1 MSNTQKDTVLRQRH
15 LQQQV
20 QQRQIL
26 AMMGIG
32 QWIQPS
38 AATLSIDDI
47 VNSTAITE
55 VANSAQPVQPS
66 VENPVFNSDNSQA
79 PSDSVTTQPSA
90 LADNENNDTVN
101 PLGNVSINNIATASA
116 PQEALVV
123 APPIVADSIQPLVE
137 QVTAPVELKNT
148 GISNDRSILDKVVPF
163 DLQGG
168 RYGNWVL
175 IVDIQ
180 ALDNDSEKL
189 WQNMIQALSIDCET
203 ASFPICAGMD
213 TAELANASLAGYIF
227 KIGRS
232 EDVSVAA
239 LTALPD
245 GLTHPNFV
253 EVLTLEAMLAD
264 GDVKRQFWEQ
274 ISNQN

>member
-1 MSNTQKDTVLRQRH
+1 MSEIQEPITLQRRQREK
-15 LQQQV
+15 QV

-32 QWIQPS
+32 LWIQPS
-38 AATLSIDDI
+38 SVTLNITDI
-47 VNSTAITE
+47 VSLTD
-55 VANSAQPVQPS
+55 VADSAQPS
-66 VENPVFNSDNSQA
+66 VKSPVSESTTSPV
-79 PSDSVTTQPSA
+79 PSDSVTTQSSV
-90 LADNENNDTVN
+90 LSSNESHDTVN
-101 PLGNVSINNIATASA
+101 AVSNESIASA
-116 PQEALVV
+116 PTETLVAS
-123 APPIVADSIQPLVE
+123 APTVADSVKPLIE
-137 QVTAPVELKNT
+137 QVNAPVELNSIGTNSDKNV
-148 GISNDRSILDKVVPF
+148 LDKVVPF

-189 WQNMIQALSIDCET
+189 WQNMIQALSLDCET

-232 EDVSVAA
+232 ENISVAA

-253 EVLTLEAMLAD
+253 KVALLQSMLAD
-264 GDVKRQFWEQ
+264 GNVKRQFWEQ
-274 ISNQN
+274 ISH